1 MRREGAKPEGEGGPL
16 EAERGVDGG
25 RLKQMPHVGLSPGAL
40 HLPQAGAQGTGPG
53 PEVSSRSSGLSRATP
68 PHLGD
73 VILSAFMPQK
83 RSRFTIIQ
91 K

>member
-1 MRREGAKPEGEGGPL
+1 MRREGAKPAGEGGPP

-25 RLKQMPHVGLSPGAL
+25 LKQTPHVGLSPGAL
-40 HLPQAGAQGTGPG
+40 HLPQAGAQGSGPG
-53 PEVSSRSSGLSRATP
+53 PEVSLHSSGPSRATP

-73 VILSAFMPQK
+73 VILSAFVPQK
-83 RSRFTIIQ
+83 RSHFTIIQ